1 MPASPVI
8 GVECHYPKEHRTA
21 FMTDHTVA
29 ASSEQN
35 PPRIANVQRLSLFV
49 FALFFIFGGI
59 TSLNDILI
67 PKLKTLFSL
76 SYAEAMLVQSAF
88 FLAYAIASIP
98 AGLLIT
104 RIGYMRAAAI
114 GLVTMAVGCVMFI
127 PAALVGIFGAFLVA
141 LFVLAIG
148 VTVVQVVANPLISL
162 LGPQDTAHSRVTFAQ
177 AFNSLGTTIAPYL
190 GAMLI
195 LGSISAVDPATL
207 SGSALASFLAEEA
220 KVISNTYAG
229 IAFALV
235 VVALL
240 VWQQRKRL
248 PGTGTGSGTHQSASP
263 LSALSLLKQPR
274 FAFGAACLFCYV
286 GAEVAIGS
294 LLTNFLMQDSTFGFD
309 AELAGKHV
317 AYYWGGAM
325 IGRFIGAALLRTFAP
340 GKVLACAALMVI
352 VLIYSAATN
361 HGAVAGWSILAIGLF
376 NSVMFPTLFALACE
390 GLGKRAAEGSGLICC
405 AIVGGAIVPPLT
417 GLAADL
423 SSLGLSLAVPAV
435 CYAVIAAYGWYARR
449 PALA

>member
-1 MPASPVI
+1 
-8 GVECHYPKEHRTA
+8 
-21 FMTDHTVA
+21 MTDNTVA

-35 PPRIANVQRLSLFV
+35 LPPIANVQRLSLFV

-67 PKLKTLFSL
+67 PKLKSLFSL

-88 FLAYAIASIP
+88 FLAYALASIP
-98 AGLLIT
+98 ASLLIS
-104 RIGYMRAAAI
+104 RIGYMRSAAI
-114 GLVTMAVGCVMFI
+114 GLVTMAVGCALFI
-127 PAALVGIFGAFLVA
+127 PAALVGLFGAFLIA

-148 VTVVQVVANPLISL
+148 VTVVQVVSNPLISL
-162 LGPQDTAHSRVTFAQ
+162 LGPQQTSHSRVTFAQ
-177 AFNSLGTTIAPYL
+177 AFNSLGTTVAPYL

-195 LGSISAVDPATL
+195 LGSLSQVDPATL
-207 SGSALASFLAEEA
+207 SGSALATYLAEEA

-229 IAFALV
+229 LAVALI

-240 VWQQRKRL
+240 VWQQRKHL
-248 PGTGTGSGTHQSASP
+248 PSALTSGNANP

-274 FAFGAACLFCYV
+274 FAFGAACIFCYV
-286 GAEVAIGS
+286 GAEVSIGS
-294 LLTNFLMQDSTFGFD
+294 LLTNFLMQDSTFGFN
-309 AELAGKHV
+309 AEVAGKHV

-325 IGRFIGAALLRTFAP
+325 IGRFIGAGLLRAFAP
-340 GKVLACAALMVI
+340 GKVLACAAVVAI
-352 VLIYSAATN
+352 ALIASAATN

-376 NSVMFPTLFALACE
+376 NSVMFPTIFALACE

-423 SSLGLSLAVPAV
+423 STLGLSLAVPAV
-435 CYAVIAAYGWYARR
+435 CYAVIASYGWYARR
-449 PALA
+449 SALAG

>member
-1 MPASPVI
+1 
-8 GVECHYPKEHRTA
+8 
-21 FMTDHTVA
+21 MTDNTVA
-29 ASSEQN
+29 VTPEHTT
-35 PPRIANVQRLSLFV
+35 PGTANVQRLSLFV

-67 PKLKTLFSL
+67 PKLKSLFSL
-76 SYAEAMLVQSAF
+76 SYAEAMLVQSSF
-88 FLAYAIASIP
+88 FLAYALASIP

-104 RIGYMRAAAI
+104 RIGYMRAASI
-114 GLVTMAVGCVMFI
+114 GLITMAVGCVMFI
-127 PAALVGIFGAFLVA
+127 PAALVGLFGAFLVA

-148 VTVVQVVANPLISL
+148 VTVVQVVANPLICL
-162 LGPQDTAHSRVTFAQ
+162 LGEKETAHSRVTFAQ

-195 LGSISAVDPATL
+195 LGSLSQVDPATL
-207 SGSALASFLAEEA
+207 SGSALAAYLAEEA

-229 IAFALV
+229 IALALV
-235 VVALL
+235 AVAML
-240 VWQQRKRL
+240 VWQQRKQL
-248 PGTGTGSGTHQSASP
+248 PVSGASQGANP
-263 LSALSLLKQPR
+263 LSALNLLKQPR

-325 IGRFIGAALLRTFAP
+325 VGRFIGAALLRSFAP

-352 VLIYSAATN
+352 ALIASAATS

-376 NSVMFPTLFALACE
+376 NSVMFPTIFALACE

-417 GLAADL
+417 GFAADL
-423 SSLGLSLAVPAV
+423 TTLGFSLAVPAV

-449 PALA
+449 PAAA